1 MAAHLEAL
9 DGLDR
14 KLTVT
19 VPSEQV
25 KTAWAGQ
32 LNKIKGQAK
41 VPGFRPGKV
50 PLSILEKKYGASIEA
65 EVVSELM
72 RNSFEAAI
80 AEADVEV
87 AGTPQ
92 VAPKPL
98 VKGEDFVY
106 EVTFQVY
113 PTIALKELSGE
124 TVTRQVAE
132 VTADDVDR
140 MIDKIRHQHATWV
153 EVARAA
159 EEGDQITID
168 FEGKIDGE
176 PFEGGQ
182 ADGFSL
188 TLGEGQMIPGFES
201 GLVGAMP
208 GESREVP
215 VTFPEEYG
223 AENLAGKDA
232 VFSITVQTVEAPE
245 LPAVDQDLL
254 DQLKVKGDVESF
266 RQQVQ
271 EGLEKEVKQVSR
283 NQLKAT
289 LFDQLLAQH
298 AVELPTELV
307 DREIS
312 ALHDGIAQRMGIKKE
327 AGKSLDLPREP
338 YLKEAE
344 KRVALGLLLREWIRH
359 FEIKLDPADVRA
371 KVEEI
376 AASYESPEQVVN
388 WYYQQKGMLAEIETL
403 LLEDSVVDRL
413 LETMTVVDES
423 MDCQSLLEKQE

>member
-1 MAAHLEAL
+1 MVAHLEAL

-25 KTAWAGQ
+25 ATAWKGQ

-41 VPGFRPGKV
+41 VSGFRPGKV
-50 PLSILEKKYGASIEA
+50 PLHLLEKKYGQSIEA

-72 RNSFEAAI
+72 RSSFDGAI
-80 AEADVEV
+80 AEASVEI
-87 AGTPQ
+87 AGTPK
-92 VAPKPL
+92 VEPKPL
-98 VKGEDFVY
+98 SKGEDFVY

-113 PTIALKELSGE
+113 PTIALKDLSLE
-124 TVTRQVAE
+124 TITRQVAE
-132 VTADDVDR
+132 VTGDDVDH
-140 MIDKIRHQHATWV
+140 MIDKIRQQHATWLAV
-153 EVARAA
+153 SRAA
-159 EEGDQITID
+159 QDGDRLTID
-168 FEGKIDGE
+168 FAGKIDGE
-176 PFEGGQ
+176 LFEGGE
-182 ADGFSL
+182 AEGFSL

-201 GLVGAMP
+201 GLIGAMP

-223 AENLAGKDA
+223 AQNLAGKDA
-232 VFSITVQTVEAPE
+232 VFSITVQTIEAPE
-245 LPAVDQDLL
+245 LPAVDQALL
-254 DQLKVKGDVESF
+254 DQLKVKGDLESF
-266 RQQVQ
+266 RAQVE
-271 EGLEKEVKQVSR
+271 EGLAKEVKQGSR
-283 NQLKAT
+283 NQVKTT

-312 ALHDGIAQRMGIKKE
+312 AIHDGIAQRMGIKKE

-338 YLKEAE
+338 YVKEAE

-359 FEIKLDPADVRA
+359 FEIQLDPADVRA

-376 AASYESPEQVVN
+376 AATYESPEQVVN

-403 LLEDSVVDRL
+403 LLEDRVVDRL

-423 MDCQSLLEKQE
+423 VDCQSLLAKQE

>member
-1 MAAHLEAL
+1 MVAHLEAL

-25 KTAWAGQ
+25 ATAWQGQ
-32 LNKIKGQAK
+32 LNKLKGQAK

-50 PLSILEKKYGASIEA
+50 PLSILEKKYGQSIEA

-72 RNSFEAAI
+72 RSSFEGAI
-80 AEADVEV
+80 AEASVEV
-87 AGTPQ
+87 AGTPK
-92 VAPKPL
+92 VEPKPL
-98 VKGEDFVY
+98 SKGEDFVY

-132 VTADDVDR
+132 VTGDDVDH
-140 MIDKIRHQHATWV
+140 MIDKIRQQHATWASV
-153 EVARAA
+153 SRAA
-159 EEGDQITID
+159 QDGDLLTID
-168 FEGKIDGE
+168 FAGKIDDE
-176 PFEGGQ
+176 LFEGGE
-182 ADGFSL
+182 AEGFLL

-215 VTFPEEYG
+215 VTFPKEYG
-223 AENLAGKDA
+223 AQNLAGKDA
-232 VFSITVQTVEAPE
+232 VFSITVQTIEAPE
-245 LPAVDQDLL
+245 LPAVDQALL
-254 DQLKVKGDVESF
+254 DQLKVKGDLESF
-266 RQQVQ
+266 RAQVE

-289 LFDQLLAQH
+289 LFDQVLALH
-298 AVELPTELV
+298 TFELPTELV

-312 ALHDGIAQRMGIKKE
+312 AMHDGIAQRMGIKKE

-338 YLKEAE
+338 YVKEAE

-376 AASYESPEQVVN
+376 AATYESPEQVVN

-403 LLEDSVVDRL
+403 LMEDKVVDRL
-413 LETMTVVDES
+413 LETMTVVDETVA
-423 MDCQSLLEKQE
+423 CQSLLEKQE